1 MVNNYFKGRL
11 LGDFIFFPF
20 FTFDLELDIDLLKF
34 NNILNIM
41 FSKKSDFFAKLIP
54 INNKINGNLKINI
67 NEIASTS
74 NVINSGIAE
83 LEFVNGILK
92 AKNIQLNMNKIGA
105 INLNG
110 AFLKKKNKK
119 LFVFDGLI
127 NISNSDVF
135 YSRFLIPK
143 QSRKPLK
150 PINLTGK
157 IDLQTSEI
165 KLDKMYF
172 NNKTEDELRDDKLET
187 LNENINEIFLQNS
200 LENILRY
207 SNLRKIIQSFFN

>member
-1 MVNNYFKGRL
+1 M
-11 LGDFIFFPF
+11 
-20 FTFDLELDIDLLKF
+20 
-34 NNILNIM
+34 
-41 FSKKSDFFAKLIP
+41 
-54 INNKINGNLKINI
+54 
-67 NEIASTS
+67 
-74 NVINSGIAE
+74 
-83 LEFVNGILK
+83 
-92 AKNIQLNMNKIGA
+92 
-105 INLNG
+105 
-110 AFLKKKNKK
+110 
-119 LFVFDGLI
+119 
-127 NISNSDVF
+127 
-135 YSRFLIPK
+135 IPK